1 MPEKKPFHWKDGLIF
16 LAVGSELVLFTVLG
30 AFGGSMLDKRW
41 ETAPWAMVG
50 GLFLGAAAGLVHF
63 FRIARRFF

>member
-1 MPEKKPFHWKDGLIF
+1 VAEKTPFRWKDGLIF
-16 LAVGSELVLFTVLG
+16 IAVGSELVLFTVLG
-30 AFGGSMLDKRW
+30 AFVGSLLDRKW

-50 GLFLGAAAGLVHF
+50 GLLLGAAAGFVHF